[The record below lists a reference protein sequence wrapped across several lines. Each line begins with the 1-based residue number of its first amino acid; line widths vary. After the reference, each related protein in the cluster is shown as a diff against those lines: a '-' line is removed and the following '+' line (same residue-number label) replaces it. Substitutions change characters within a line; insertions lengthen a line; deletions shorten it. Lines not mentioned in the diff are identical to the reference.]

1 MARPRARPRRAGR
14 GGAGRCASATTG
26 GAYRTSSEPWYCE
39 NRQGICPC
47 CSQWLSPRP
56 PTPGAQAAARTPR
69 ARAHARP
76 AHVRKQVP
84 GTGSTQDA
92 YFCTEPAPAR
102 PASSPTCTSRP
113 TPSRTCCWPCPRS
126 PCPGRRPGLGAGT
139 TAHRHADPCTARTPA
154 LAHLVD
160 PAGTPVPPRPRRVEA
175 WTASRCTTATA
186 SRCRCRCW
194 IWPRHTTPMT
204 AWSTPVNGR
213 GRTPMWFTDDDL
225 GLLKPWQPL
234 GSSNPPPTDRTPAP
248 PCGMPSRPPSEA
260 SSARTPDCPPC
271 SPQSTGAAFR
281 DQQRPRRAG
290 GPGHR
295 RTARGP
301 RPAQHHGHP
310 CPGRPRSSGAT
321 SAGPHRNSAA
331 GPPTSCASG

>member
-1 MARPRARPRRAGR
+1 MARPRPRPRRAGR
-14 GGAGRCASATTG
+14 GGAVRCASATTG

-56 PTPGAQAAARTPR
+56 PTPRAQAAARTPR

-92 YFCTEPAPAR
+92 YFCTEPAPA
-102 PASSPTCTSRP
+102 PACIVTHLHVEAHTLKDLLLALPPQPRAPGDAPVWEQVQPPTAM
-113 TPSRTCCWPCPRS
+113 RTRAPR
-126 PCPGRRPGLGAGT
+126 GRLDWLTWSTRRVRL
-139 TAHRHADPCTARTPA
+139 C
-154 LAHLVD
+154 
-160 PAGTPVPPRPRRVEA
+160 PRPRRVEA

-186 SRCRCRCW
+186 SRCRCRCRCW

-204 AWSTPVNGR
+204 AWSTPVNGC
-213 GRTPMWFTDDDL
+213 GRTLMRFTDDDL

-260 SSARTPDCPPC
+260 SSARTPDCPP
-271 SPQSTGAAFR
+271 
-281 DQQRPRRAG
+281 
-290 GPGHR
+290 
-295 RTARGP
+295 
-301 RPAQHHGHP
+301 
-310 CPGRPRSSGAT
+310 
-321 SAGPHRNSAA
+321 
-331 GPPTSCASG
+331 TSCASGRR